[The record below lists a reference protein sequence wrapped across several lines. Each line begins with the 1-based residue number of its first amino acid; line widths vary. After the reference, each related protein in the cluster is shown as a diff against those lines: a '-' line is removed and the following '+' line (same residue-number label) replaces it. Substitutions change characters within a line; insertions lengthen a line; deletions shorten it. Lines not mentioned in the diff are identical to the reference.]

1 MNFLLRSFLGLIIL
15 SITLGFLIF
24 GSFVLIEALKKRSEK
39 SDNRRF
45 QKERV
50 FAVNVETLNKQIAI
64 PKILSYGE
72 IYSKRML
79 EIRPLVSGRLDYVS
93 EKFVEG
99 GYVKSGDILFRLN
112 QKDYLNELEI
122 AEIDL
127 EDTKAQLSEAI
138 SKLDYANLEFEVSES
153 QLNLRKNALDRQTQL
168 AESGLITSSQL
179 ENTQLAYSSTKQQF
193 LNKQNLVKSSK
204 NAIDKLK
211 IQLKRRSISI
221 DKAKR
226 NLDETEIKAPFDG
239 IIASVNILP
248 GSVINKNEKLGTLLD
263 PNSLEVMFNLSANE
277 FARVIDKDGK
287 LLNLDITA
295 YLKLSNNN
303 IPFSGK
309 IERINPEIM
318 NIGSGRKLFA
328 SINLGENKTLR
339 PGDFVVLEI
348 KEPSLKNI
356 TVLPSSAVTIDGKI
370 FILEEDNR
378 LKEIEVT
385 ILRRQG
391 NEVIVSG
398 APTDKEYVMQR
409 SPQLGNGLK
418 IKPLRKKDREIS
430 NSVNLSKNNELVTI
444 SPEKQKK
451 LINILDKLDRMP
463 KSVKDRLY
471 EEINSG
477 KIKAKTLKRL
487 EKNMGNN

>member
-15 SITLGFLIF
+15 GITLGFLIF

-50 FAVNVETLNKQIAI
+50 FAVNVETLNKQIAS

-179 ENTQLAYSSTKQQF
+179 ENTQLAYSSSKQQF

-295 YLKLSNNN
+295 YLKLSNND

>member
-50 FAVNVETLNKQIAI
+50 FAVNVETLNKQIAS

-179 ENTQLAYSSTKQQF
+179 ENTQLAYSSSKQQF

-226 NLDETEIKAPFDG
+226 ILDETEIKAPFDG

-295 YLKLSNNN
+295 YLKLSNND

-370 FILEEDNR
+370 FIVEEDNR

-487 EKNMGNN
+487 EKNMDNN

>member
-50 FAVNVETLNKQIAI
+50 FAVNVETLNKQIAS

-179 ENTQLAYSSTKQQF
+179 ENTQLAYSSSKQQF

-295 YLKLSNNN
+295 YLKLSNND

-385 ILRRQG
+385 ILRRQW

-487 EKNMGNN
+487 EKNMSNN

>member
-50 FAVNVETLNKQIAI
+50 FAVNVETLNKQIAS

-179 ENTQLAYSSTKQQF
+179 ENTQLAYSSSKQQF

-295 YLKLSNNN
+295 YLKLSNND

>member
-15 SITLGFLIF
+15 SITLGFLVF

-50 FAVNVETLNKQIAI
+50 FAVNVETLNKQIAS

-179 ENTQLAYSSTKQQF
+179 ENTQLAYSSSKQQF

-328 SINLGENKTLR
+328 SINIGENKTLR

-471 EEINSG
+471 EQINSG

-487 EKNMGNN
+487 EKNMDNN

>member
-24 GSFVLIEALKKRSEK
+24 GSVVLIEALKKRSEK

-50 FAVNVETLNKQIAI
+50 FAVNVETLNKQIAS

-179 ENTQLAYSSTKQQF
+179 ENTQLAYSSSKQQF

-295 YLKLSNNN
+295 YLKLSNND

-309 IERINPEIM
+309 IERINPEII

-487 EKNMGNN
+487 EKNMSNN

>member
-50 FAVNVETLNKQIAI
+50 FAVNVETLNKQIAS

-168 AESGLITSSQL
+168 AKSGLITSSHL
-179 ENTQLAYSSTKQQF
+179 ENTQLAYSSSKQQF

-295 YLKLSNNN
+295 YLKLSNND

>member
-50 FAVNVETLNKQIAI
+50 FAVNVETLNKQIAS

-179 ENTQLAYSSTKQQF
+179 ENTQLAYSSSKQQF

-430 NSVNLSKNNELVTI
+430 NSVNLSKNNELVAI
-444 SPEKQKK
+444 SPDQQKK

>member
-15 SITLGFLIF
+15 SITLGFLVF

-50 FAVNVETLNKQIAI
+50 FAVNVETLNKQIAS

-179 ENTQLAYSSTKQQF
+179 ENTQLAYSSSKQQF

-295 YLKLSNNN
+295 YLKLSNKD

-309 IERINPEIM
+309 IERINPEII

>member
-24 GSFVLIEALKKRSEK
+24 GSFVLIEALKKRSEN

-50 FAVNVETLNKQIAI
+50 FAVNVDTLNKQIAS

-138 SKLDYANLEFEVSES
+138 SKLDFANLEFEVSES

-168 AESGLITSSQL
+168 AESGLTTSSQL
-179 ENTQLAYSSTKQQF
+179 ENIQLAYSSSKQQF

-277 FARVIDKDGK
+277 FSRVIDKDGK
-287 LLNLDITA
+287 LLNLDIIA
-295 YLKLSNNN
+295 YLKLSNND

-348 KEPSLKNI
+348 KEPAIKNI

-391 NEVIVSG
+391 NEVIISG
-398 APTDKEYVMQR
+398 APTEKEYVMQR

-418 IKPLRKKDREIS
+418 IKPLRKKDKEIS
-430 NSVNLSKNNELVTI
+430 NSVNLSKNNELVEI

-451 LINILDKLDRMP
+451 LINILDKLNRMP

>member
-15 SITLGFLIF
+15 SITLGFLVF

-50 FAVNVETLNKQIAI
+50 FAVNVETLNKQIAS

-112 QKDYLNELEI
+112 QKDYLNDLEI

-179 ENTQLAYSSTKQQF
+179 ENTQLAYSSSKQQF

-204 NAIDKLK
+204 NAIDKLE

-295 YLKLSNNN
+295 YLKLSNKN

-309 IERINPEIM
+309 IERINPEII

-398 APTDKEYVMQR
+398 APTEKEYVMQR

-430 NSVNLSKNNELVTI
+430 NSVNLSKNNEFVII
-444 SPEKQKK
+444 SSEKQKK
-451 LINILDKLDRMP
+451 LINIVDKLDRMP

-487 EKNMGNN
+487 EKKTGNN

>member
-50 FAVNVETLNKQIAI
+50 FAVNVETLNKQIAS

-168 AESGLITSSQL
+168 AETGLITSSQL
-179 ENTQLAYSSTKQQF
+179 ENTQLAYSSSMQHF

-211 IQLKRRSISI
+211 IQLKRRSITI

-277 FARVIDKDGK
+277 FARVIDKEGK

-295 YLKLSNNN
+295 YLKLSNND

>member
-50 FAVNVETLNKQIAI
+50 FAVNVETLNKQIAS

-179 ENTQLAYSSTKQQF
+179 ENTQLAYSSSKQQF

-295 YLKLSNNN
+295 YLKLSNND

-471 EEINSG
+471 EQINSG

>member
-50 FAVNVETLNKQIAI
+50 FAVNVETLNKQIAS

-179 ENTQLAYSSTKQQF
+179 ENTQLAYSSSKQQF

-211 IQLKRRSISI
+211 IQLKSRSISI

-295 YLKLSNNN
+295 YLKLSNKD
-303 IPFSGK
+303 IPFIGK

-430 NSVNLSKNNELVTI
+430 NSVNLSKNNESVTI

>member
-50 FAVNVETLNKQIAI
+50 FAVNVETLNKQIAS

-179 ENTQLAYSSTKQQF
+179 ENTQLAYSSSKQQF

-295 YLKLSNNN
+295 YLKLSNKD
-303 IPFSGK
+303 IPFIGK

>member
-15 SITLGFLIF
+15 SITLGFLVF

-50 FAVNVETLNKQIAI
+50 FAVNVETLNKQIAS

-179 ENTQLAYSSTKQQF
+179 ENTQLAYSSSKQQF

-204 NAIDKLK
+204 NAIEKLK

-295 YLKLSNNN
+295 YLKLSNKD
-303 IPFSGK
+303 IPFIGK

-398 APTDKEYVMQR
+398 APTEKEYVMQR

-430 NSVNLSKNNELVTI
+430 NSVNLSKNNEFVII
-444 SPEKQKK
+444 SSEKQKK
-451 LINILDKLDRMP
+451 LINIVDKLDRMP

-487 EKNMGNN
+487 EKKTGNN

>member
-24 GSFVLIEALKKRSEK
+24 GSLVLIEALKKRSEK

-50 FAVNVETLNKQIAI
+50 FAVNVETLNKQIAS

-179 ENTQLAYSSTKQQF
+179 ENTQLAYSSSKQQF

-295 YLKLSNNN
+295 YLKLSNND

>member
-50 FAVNVETLNKQIAI
+50 FAVNVETLNKQIAS

-179 ENTQLAYSSTKQQF
+179 ENTQLAYSSSKQQF

-295 YLKLSNNN
+295 YLKLSNKD

-309 IERINPEIM
+309 IERINPEII

-348 KEPSLKNI
+348 KEPFLKNI

-370 FILEEDNR
+370 FIIEEDNR

>member
-24 GSFVLIEALKKRSEK
+24 GSLVLIEALKKRSEK

-179 ENTQLAYSSTKQQF
+179 ENTQLAYSSSKQQF

-295 YLKLSNNN
+295 YLKLSNND

>member
-24 GSFVLIEALKKRSEK
+24 GSLVLIEALKKRSEK

-50 FAVNVETLNKQIAI
+50 FAVNVETLNKQIAS

-179 ENTQLAYSSTKQQF
+179 ENTQLAYSSSKQQF

-295 YLKLSNNN
+295 YLKLSNKD

-348 KEPSLKNI
+348 NEPSLKNI

>member
-1 MNFLLRSFLGLIIL
+1 
-15 SITLGFLIF
+15 
-24 GSFVLIEALKKRSEK
+24 
-39 SDNRRF
+39 
-45 QKERV
+45 
-50 FAVNVETLNKQIAI
+50 
-64 PKILSYGE
+64 
-72 IYSKRML
+72 ML

-179 ENTQLAYSSTKQQF
+179 ENTQLAYSSSKQQF

-295 YLKLSNNN
+295 YLKLSNND

-477 KIKAKTLKRL
+477 KIKAKTLKRI
-487 EKNMGNN
+487 EKNMSNN

>member
-15 SITLGFLIF
+15 GITLGFLIF

-50 FAVNVETLNKQIAI
+50 FAVNVETLNKQIAS

-295 YLKLSNNN
+295 YLKLSNNK

-309 IERINPEIM
+309 IERINPEII

-430 NSVNLSKNNELVTI
+430 NLVNLSKNNELVTI

>member
-24 GSFVLIEALKKRSEK
+24 GSFVLIESLKKRSEK

-50 FAVNVETLNKQIAI
+50 FAVNVETLNKQIAS

-99 GYVKSGDILFRLN
+99 GYVNSGDILFRLN

-179 ENTQLAYSSTKQQF
+179 ENTQLAYSSSKQQF

-295 YLKLSNNN
+295 YLKLSNKD

-309 IERINPEIM
+309 IERINPEII

-487 EKNMGNN
+487 EKNMSNN

>member
-50 FAVNVETLNKQIAI
+50 FAVNVETLNKQIAS

-179 ENTQLAYSSTKQQF
+179 ENTQLAYSSSKQQF

-295 YLKLSNNN
+295 YLKLSNND

-430 NSVNLSKNNELVTI
+430 NSVNFSKNNELVTI

-487 EKNMGNN
+487 EKNMDNN

>member
-50 FAVNVETLNKQIAI
+50 FAVNVETLNKQIAS

-179 ENTQLAYSSTKQQF
+179 ENTQLAYSSSKQQF

-295 YLKLSNNN
+295 YLKLSNKD
-303 IPFSGK
+303 IPFIGK
-309 IERINPEIM
+309 IERINPEIT

-398 APTDKEYVMQR
+398 APTEKEYVMQR

-444 SPEKQKK
+444 SSEKQKK

-477 KIKAKTLKRL
+477 KIKVKTLKRL

>member
-50 FAVNVETLNKQIAI
+50 FAVNVETLNKQIAS

-72 IYSKRML
+72 IYSKRMF

-153 QLNLRKNALDRQTQL
+153 QLNLRKNSLDRQTQL

-179 ENTQLAYSSTKQQF
+179 ENTQLAYSSSKQQF

-295 YLKLSNNN
+295 YLKLSNND

-328 SINLGENKTLR
+328 SIILGENKTLR

-391 NEVIVSG
+391 NEVIVSD
-398 APTDKEYVMQR
+398 APTEKEYVMQR

-430 NSVNLSKNNELVTI
+430 NSVNLSNNNVLVTI
-444 SPEKQKK
+444 SSEKQKK

-487 EKNMGNN
+487 EKNMSYN

>member
-1 MNFLLRSFLGLIIL
+1 
-15 SITLGFLIF
+15 
-24 GSFVLIEALKKRSEK
+24 
-39 SDNRRF
+39 
-45 QKERV
+45 
-50 FAVNVETLNKQIAI
+50 
-64 PKILSYGE
+64 
-72 IYSKRML
+72 ML

-153 QLNLRKNALDRQTQL
+153 QLNLRKNALDRQIQL

-295 YLKLSNNN
+295 YLKLSNND

>member
-50 FAVNVETLNKQIAI
+50 FAVNVETLNKQIAS

-179 ENTQLAYSSTKQQF
+179 ENTQLAYSSSKQQF

-295 YLKLSNNN
+295 YLKLSNND

-487 EKNMGNN
+487 EKNLGNN

>member
-50 FAVNVETLNKQIAI
+50 FAVNVETLNKQIAS

-179 ENTQLAYSSTKQQF
+179 ENTQLAYSSSKQQF

-226 NLDETEIKAPFDG
+226 NLDETEIKAPFNG

-295 YLKLSNNN
+295 YLKLSNKD
-303 IPFSGK
+303 IPFIGK

>member
-24 GSFVLIEALKKRSEK
+24 GSFVLIEALKKRSEN

-50 FAVNVETLNKQIAI
+50 FAVNVDTLNKQIAS

-138 SKLDYANLEFEVSES
+138 SKLDFANLEFEVSES

-168 AESGLITSSQL
+168 AKSGLTTSSQL
-179 ENTQLAYSSTKQQF
+179 ENIQLAYSSSKQQF

-277 FARVIDKDGK
+277 FSRVIDKDGK
-287 LLNLDITA
+287 LLNLDIIA
-295 YLKLSNNN
+295 YLKLSNND

-348 KEPSLKNI
+348 KEPAIKNI

-391 NEVIVSG
+391 NEVIISG
-398 APTDKEYVMQR
+398 APTEKEYVMQR

-418 IKPLRKKDREIS
+418 IKPLRKKDKEIS
-430 NSVNLSKNNELVTI
+430 NSVNLSKNNELVEI

-451 LINILDKLDRMP
+451 LINILDKLNRMP

-471 EEINSG
+471 EEIKSG

>member
-50 FAVNVETLNKQIAI
+50 FAVNVETLNKQIAS

-179 ENTQLAYSSTKQQF
+179 ENTQLAYSSSKQQF

-295 YLKLSNNN
+295 YLKLSNND

-487 EKNMGNN
+487 EKNMVNN

>member
-50 FAVNVETLNKQIAI
+50 FAVNVETLNKQIAS

-179 ENTQLAYSSTKQQF
+179 ENTQLAYSSSKQQF

-277 FARVIDKDGK
+277 FARVIDRDGK

-295 YLKLSNNN
+295 YLKLSNND

-370 FILEEDNR
+370 FILEGDNR

-463 KSVKDRLY
+463 KSIKDRLY

>member
-15 SITLGFLIF
+15 SITLGFLVF

-50 FAVNVETLNKQIAI
+50 FAVNVETLNKQIAS

-179 ENTQLAYSSTKQQF
+179 ENTQLAYSSSKQQF

-204 NAIDKLK
+204 NAIEKLK

-295 YLKLSNNN
+295 YLKLSNKD
-303 IPFSGK
+303 IPFIGK

-370 FILEEDNR
+370 FILDEDNR

-398 APTDKEYVMQR
+398 APTEKEYVMQR

-444 SPEKQKK
+444 SSEKQKK

>member
-179 ENTQLAYSSTKQQF
+179 ENTQLAYSSSKQQF

-295 YLKLSNNN
+295 YLKLSNKD

-309 IERINPEIM
+309 IERINPEII

-348 KEPSLKNI
+348 KEPLLKNI

>member
-24 GSFVLIEALKKRSEK
+24 GSLVLIEALKKRSEK

-50 FAVNVETLNKQIAI
+50 FAVNVETLNKQIAS

-179 ENTQLAYSSTKQQF
+179 ENTQLAYSSSKQQF

-295 YLKLSNNN
+295 YLKLSNND

-309 IERINPEIM
+309 IERINPEII

>member
-50 FAVNVETLNKQIAI
+50 FAVNVETLNKQIAS

-99 GYVKSGDILFRLN
+99 GFVKSGDILFRLN

-179 ENTQLAYSSTKQQF
+179 ENTQLAYSSSKQQF

-295 YLKLSNNN
+295 YLKLSNND

-398 APTDKEYVMQR
+398 APNDKEYVMQR

-487 EKNMGNN
+487 EKNMDNN

>member
-50 FAVNVETLNKQIAI
+50 FAVNVETLNKQIAS

-179 ENTQLAYSSTKQQF
+179 ENTQLAYSSSKQQF

-295 YLKLSNNN
+295 YLKLSNKD

-471 EEINSG
+471 EEITSG